1 MTYGLDDMTN
11 AQQICIPHMHD
22 LLSRPMAHLRGHP
35 LEALTKVLD
44 HFHLTLSENTNAIQA
59 SLKNIVRAPIRLA
72 EKFQPVIEELIA
84 AQASSSDASHI
95 GESSRRNNFGH
106 EGDLVHAHTGNTL
119 CCLQIDSI
127 LFKIYNSY

>member
-1 MTYGLDDMTN
+1 VTYGLDDMTN
-11 AQQICIPHMHD
+11 AQQICIPHMRD
-22 LLSRPMAHLRGHP
+22 LLSRSMAHLRGHP

-44 HFHLTLSENTNAIQA
+44 HFHLTLSENT
-59 SLKNIVRAPIRLA
+59 NIVRAPIRLA

-84 AQASSSDASHI
+84 AQASSSDANHI
-95 GESSRRNNFGH
+95 GESSRKNNFGH